1 MLDAKE
7 YPLALKP
14 TPDELKK
21 ISYDVDGQGMGFFGD
36 EFRASPP
43 RVSTPFLLLSRK
55 SLTTQFIVFASGY
68 FDTFYRCS

>member
-21 ISYDVDGQGMGFFGD
+21 ISYNVDGQGMSSFGD

-43 RVSTPFLLLSRK
+43 KVSTSFFTLYRK
-55 SLTTQFIVFASGY
+55 Y
-68 FDTFYRCS
+68 FE

>member
-21 ISYDVDGQGMGFFGD
+21 ISYNVDGQSMSFFGD

-43 RVSTPFLLLSRK
+43 KVSTQFLLLNEKWS
-55 SLTTQFIVFASGY
+55 FE
-68 FDTFYRCS
+68 